1 MSMDSRNQP
10 SAPARAILMG
20 LCLLGLVQPCHG
32 QPWLIDATF
41 KIQPEYNDNP
51 QLLPGVKDDTF
62 GLTGGIDMEAR
73 QDTGATKMTLRGR
86 AEGTLYA
93 NSDIPDDGLGLLAL
107 AYQHATERH
116 KIGLDGSFLID
127 NSLENEIDDPGDIDQ
142 GITSF
147 QVRRYKLDLAPVW
160 TYALTER
167 SGVELG
173 YDFIGVEYG
182 ANKDEA
188 ELENYLY
195 QSGAGKLFYQWTEST
210 TVSGIPQV
218 FNYDSSDSDTHY
230 TGGSLSLSVEHL
242 FSKTL
247 SGELAVGGYWTDFD
261 SGREKSSASGELFSL
276 GLLQRGEQTR
286 LRALVSRSLRPSGS
300 GQMREADQVL
310 LTVNRDLSSRM
321 SLSFRARY
329 NQTRNIGIG
338 NANEFDFLLIEPG
351 INWRLSER
359 TDLAFTYR
367 YLFKDEKDIGETADS
382 NEALVSFI
390 YHWQRR

>member
-1 MSMDSRNQP
+1 
-10 SAPARAILMG
+10 
-20 LCLLGLVQPCHG
+20 
-32 QPWLIDATF
+32 
-41 KIQPEYNDNP
+41 
-51 QLLPGVKDDTF
+51 
-62 GLTGGIDMEAR
+62 
-73 QDTGATKMTLRGR
+73 
-86 AEGTLYA
+86 
-93 NSDIPDDGLGLLAL
+93 
-107 AYQHATERH
+107 
-116 KIGLDGSFLID
+116 
-127 NSLENEIDDPGDIDQ
+127 
-142 GITSF
+142 
-147 QVRRYKLDLAPVW
+147 
-160 TYALTER
+160 
-167 SGVELG
+167 VELG

-367 YLFKDEKDIGETADS
+367 YLFKDEEDVGETADS